1 MSVSSADGS
10 LSLGWQQWVLS
21 TSLGFVGS
29 PESGEPVGSLH
40 VRIEALFRA
49 HVDAVYN
56 VAYRVLWNASDAED
70 VVQAAFVK
78 AFTRLD
84 QLEDQAKTRPW
95 LLQIAYREAITI
107 VRRRR
112 DVPTDPTEMP
122 ETTSDDHGPD
132 EQAIARTVADQI
144 SQALA
149 QLPEDERMAVVL
161 RDVEELPMR
170 EVAEVLEIGL
180 SAAKMRVHRG
190 RAELRRLLS
199 SAEVR

>member
-1 MSVSSADGS
+1 MGS
-10 LSLGWQQWVLS
+10 TDSR
-21 TSLGFVGS
+21 
-29 PESGEPVGSLH
+29 EPTGSLH
-40 VRIEALFRA
+40 ARIEALFRA

-56 VAYRVLWNASDAED
+56 VAYRVLWNAADAED

-84 QLEDQAKTRPW
+84 QLEDGAKARPW
-95 LLQIAYREAITI
+95 LLQITYREAIAI

-132 EQAIARTVADQI
+132 DQAIARSVADQI
-144 SQALA
+144 SAALL
-149 QLPEDERMAVVL
+149 QLRDDERMAVVL

-170 EVAEVLEIGL
+170 EVC
-180 SAAKMRVHRG
+180 
-190 RAELRRLLS
+190 LLYTSPSPRDRQKSRMPS
-199 SAEVR
+199 SA

>member
-1 MSVSSADGS
+1 MTSQS
-10 LSLGWQQWVLS
+10 LDVTG
-21 TSLGFVGS
+21 
-29 PESGEPVGSLH
+29 PLH
-40 VRIEALFRA
+40 ARIEALFRA

-56 VAYRVLWNASDAED
+56 VAYRVLWNAADAED

-84 QLEDQAKTRPW
+84 QLEDVGRARPW

-122 ETTSDDHGPD
+122 ETISDGNGPD

-144 SQALA
+144 SQALL
-149 QLPEDERMAVVL
+149 QLPNDERMAVVL

-190 RAELRRLLS
+190 RSELRRLLS
-199 SAEVR
+199 AAEVY

>member
-1 MSVSSADGS
+1 MTSQS
-10 LSLGWQQWVLS
+10 LYATG
-21 TSLGFVGS
+21 
-29 PESGEPVGSLH
+29 PLH
-40 VRIEALFRA
+40 ARIEALFRA

-56 VAYRVLWNASDAED
+56 VAYRVLWNAADAED

-84 QLEDQAKTRPW
+84 QLEDNAKARPW
-95 LLQIAYREAITI
+95 LLQISYREAITI

-122 ETTSDDHGPD
+122 ETISDGHGPD

-144 SQALA
+144 SKALL
-149 QLPEDERMAVVL
+149 QLPHDERMAVVL

-170 EVAEVLEIGL
+170 EVAEVLEVGL

-190 RAELRRLLS
+190 RLELRRLLS
-199 SAEVR
+199 AAEVY

>member
-1 MSVSSADGS
+1 MGKGIQSG
-10 LSLGWQQWVLS
+10 LGRLVLLPIQV
-21 TSLGFVGS
+21 TVTTEHGGAT
-29 PESGEPVGSLH
+29 GSLH
-40 VRIEALFRA
+40 ARIEALFRA
-49 HVDAVYN
+49 HIDAVYN
-56 VAYRVLWNASDAED
+56 VAYRVLWNTADAED

-84 QLEDQAKTRPW
+84 QLEDAGRARPW
-95 LLQIAYREAITI
+95 LLQITYREAITV

-122 ETTSDDHGPD
+122 ETTSQAYGPD
-132 EQAIARTVADQI
+132 EQAIAHTIAEQI
-144 SQALA
+144 SGALA
-149 QLPEDERMAVVL
+149 QLRDEERMAVVL

-190 RAELRRLLS
+190 RAELRRLLTD
-199 SAEVR
+199 AEVHG